1 MQLRVSL
8 LTARTDV
15 SRLILMAQL
24 GWQASL
30 KRILGTWVAWAVG
43 GVRTLIGLAMVTCP
57 FLEGRA

>member
-15 SRLILMAQL
+15 PRLILMAQL

-30 KRILGTWVAWAVG
+30 KRILGTWVAWAGAGAG
-43 GVRTLIGLAMVTCP
+43 GS
-57 FLEGRA
+57 